1 MKSYI
6 NTLADY
12 REAPF
17 EKEIVIGCPQKHI
30 DAQMKHLTR
39 AFKKTQSVETVE
51 SGDVTVLSLESEVE
65 KFNKPTVFVT
75 VGGGLFNAEL
85 EEKLIGHSVG
95 EAFDITVNDKAVK
108 VTVKQASR
116 TVFPEPTDEMA
127 AKYAEEHDDFAGITT
142 VGAYREKIVKEYI
155 EEQRQSCYY
164 KAMDEVLN
172 YVLTHSDW
180 EFSDEEIEE
189 LVNEEKTFIAQQL
202 KEEEGIDKD
211 LSELSDE
218 EISRIFGVPSLKELE
233 QMISDGAEQRIAM
246 ALWASA
252 VNGVDVKNASINEID
267 EDWSFLENY
276 VKENITITEE

>member
-17 EKEIVIGCPQKHI
+17 EKNVVISCPQKHI

-39 AFKKTQSVETVE
+39 AFKKSQSVQTVE
-51 SGDVTVLSLESEVE
+51 NGDVTVLSLESGIE

-75 VGGGLFNAEL
+75 VGGGLFNAEF
-85 EEKLIGHSVG
+85 EEKLVGHSVG
-95 EAFDITVNDKAVK
+95 ETFDITVDGNAVK

-127 AKYAEEHDDFAGITT
+127 AKYAAEHDEFSGIST
-142 VGAYREKIVKEYI
+142 VKEYRERIVKDYI

-164 KAMDEVLN
+164 KAMDDVLG

-180 EFSDEEIEE
+180 EFSDEEIEAS
-189 LVNEEKTFIAQQL
+189 VSEEKTFIDSQL
-202 KEEEGIDKD
+202 KEEGTGKTYA
-211 LSELSDE
+211 ELSDE
-218 EISRIFGVPSLKELE
+218 EISQFFGASSREELE
-233 QMISDGAEQRIAM
+233 KMLSDGAEQRIAM
-246 ALWASA
+246 ALWLGAM
-252 VNGVDVKNASINEID
+252 NGIDTKNANAEDIEG
-267 EDWSFLENY
+267 DWSFLENF

>member
-17 EKEIVIGCPQKHI
+17 EKEMVISCPQKHVE
-30 DAQMKHLTR
+30 AQMKHLTR
-39 AFKKTQSVETVE
+39 AYKKTQSVQTVE
-51 SGDVTVLSLESEVE
+51 SGDVTVLSLESEIE

-75 VGGGLFNAEL
+75 VGGGLFNAEF

-95 EAFDITVNDKAVK
+95 ETFETSVDGKVVK

-127 AKYAEEHDDFAGITT
+127 AKYAAEHEDYSGITT
-142 VGAYREKIVKEYI
+142 VEEYRRKIVKEYI

-164 KAMDEVLN
+164 KAMDDVLN
-172 YVLTHSDW
+172 YVLTNSDW
-180 EFSDEEIEE
+180 EFDEEEIETS
-189 LVNEEKTFIAQQL
+189 VSEEKTFIDQQL
-202 KEEEGIDKD
+202 KEEGVGKTYA
-211 LSELSDE
+211 ELSDE
-218 EISRIFGVPSLKELE
+218 EISRTFGAPSREELE
-233 QMISDGAEQRIAM
+233 KMLRDGAEQRIAM
-246 ALWASA
+246 ALWLGTI
-252 VNGVDVKNASINEID
+252 NGIDTKNASVDEID
-267 EDWSFLENY
+267 GDWGFLENF

>member
-12 REAPF
+12 CEAPF
-17 EKEIVIGCPQKHI
+17 EKEIVISCPQKHI

-39 AFKKTQSVETVE
+39 SFKKTQSVQTIEK
-51 SGDVTVLSLESEVE
+51 GDVTVLSLVSEVE

-75 VGGGLFNAEL
+75 VGGGLFNAEF
-85 EEKLIGHSVG
+85 EKELIGHSVG
-95 EAFDITVNDKAVK
+95 ETFEITVDGNAVK

-116 TVFPEPTDEMA
+116 IVFPEPTDEMA
-127 AKYAEEHDDFAGITT
+127 AKYAQDHEEYAGITT
-142 VGAYREKIVKEYI
+142 VEEYRNRVVKEYL

-164 KAMDEVLN
+164 KVMDEVLN

-180 EFSDEEIEE
+180 EFSDEEIEAS
-189 LVNEEKTFIAQQL
+189 VREEMTAINQQL

-211 LSELSDE
+211 LSELSDK
-218 EISRIFGVPSLKELE
+218 EISRIFGVPSREEME

-246 ALWASA
+246 VLWVSA

>member
-17 EKEIVIGCPQKHI
+17 EKNVVISCPQKHI

-39 AFKKTQSVETVE
+39 AFKKSQSVQTVE
-51 SGDVTVLSLESEVE
+51 NGDVTVLSLESGIE

-75 VGGGLFNAEL
+75 VGGGLFNAEF
-85 EEKLIGHSVG
+85 EEKLVGHSVG
-95 EAFDITVNDKAVK
+95 ETFDITVDGNAVK

-116 TVFPEPTDEMA
+116 TVFPEPTDEMV
-127 AKYAEEHDDFAGITT
+127 AKYAAEHDEFSGITT
-142 VGAYREKIVKEYI
+142 VKEYRERIVKDYI

-164 KAMDEVLN
+164 KAMDDVLG

-180 EFSDEEIEE
+180 EFSDEEIEAS
-189 LVNEEKTFIAQQL
+189 VSEEKTFIDGQL
-202 KEEEGIDKD
+202 KEEGAGKTYA
-211 LSELSDE
+211 ELSDE
-218 EISRIFGVPSLKELE
+218 EISQFFGASSREELE
-233 QMISDGAEQRIAM
+233 KMLSDGAEQRIAM
-246 ALWASA
+246 ALWLGAM
-252 VNGVDVKNASINEID
+252 NGIDTKNANVEDIEG
-267 EDWSFLENY
+267 DWSFLENF

>member
-17 EKEIVIGCPQKHI
+17 EKEVVISCPQKHVE
-30 DAQMKHLTR
+30 AQMKHLTR
-39 AFKKTQSVETVE
+39 AYKKTQSVQTVE
-51 SGDVTVLSLESEVE
+51 SGNVTVLSLESEIE

-75 VGGGLFNAEL
+75 VGGGLFNAEF

-95 EAFDITVNDKAVK
+95 ETFETSVDGKAVK

-127 AKYAEEHDDFAGITT
+127 AKYAAEHEDYSEITT
-142 VGAYREKIVKEYI
+142 VAEYRRKIVKEYI

-164 KAMDEVLN
+164 KAMDDVLN
-172 YVLTHSDW
+172 YVLTNSDW
-180 EFSDEEIEE
+180 EFDEEEIETS
-189 LVNEEKTFIAQQL
+189 VSEEKTFIDQQL
-202 KEEEGIDKD
+202 KEEGVGKTYA
-211 LSELSDE
+211 ELSDE
-218 EISRIFGVPSLKELE
+218 EISRTFGAPSREELE
-233 QMISDGAEQRIAM
+233 KMLRDGAEQRIAM
-246 ALWASA
+246 SLWLGTI
-252 VNGVDVKNASINEID
+252 NGIDTKNASVDEID
-267 EDWSFLENY
+267 GDWGFLENF